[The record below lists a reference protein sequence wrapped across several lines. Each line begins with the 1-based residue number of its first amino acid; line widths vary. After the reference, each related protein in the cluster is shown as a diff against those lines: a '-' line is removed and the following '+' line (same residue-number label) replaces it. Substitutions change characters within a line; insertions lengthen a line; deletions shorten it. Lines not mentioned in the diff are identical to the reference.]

1 MPGMWLALPIAMRLA
16 TIAVVLGLASTAAFA
31 EPTGVPSQPQP
42 VPEPPLIESYRL
54 QTALADGAALLTL
67 AAGAGSSDSSTFKLG
82 IGIYL
87 LGAPI
92 VHLMHHRPSRA
103 FGDLALRAAI
113 PAAATL
119 LLLSAH
125 RDPCSSPGANYRCT
139 DWGALGLWAVGLIGG
154 ATVASVLDTSLL
166 AKGDDPPAR
175 SWSPAI
181 APSHG
186 GATLGVAGSF

>member
-1 MPGMWLALPIAMRLA
+1 MVHLA

-31 EPTGVPSQPQP
+31 EPAGVPSQAQP
-42 VPEPPLIESYRL
+42 MSQPPLIESYRL
-54 QTALADGAALLTL
+54 QTVLADGAALLTL

-82 IGIYL
+82 VGIYL

-92 VHLMHHRPSRA
+92 VHLVHHRPGRA
-103 FGDLALRAAI
+103 FGDLALRAGI

-119 LLLSAH
+119 LLVAAH
-125 RDPCSSPGANYRCT
+125 TNPCSSPDANYRCT
-139 DWGALGLWAVGLIGG
+139 DWGALAVWGIGLIGG
-154 ATVASVLDTSLL
+154 ATLASVLDTSLL

-181 APSHG
+181 TPSHG
-186 GATLGVAGSF
+186 GVTLGVAGSF